1 MPGFVGVDAGGSKT
15 IAAYARD
22 EGVVRTHCGEG
33 ANPRV
38 RGVEAAADA
47 IASAIAGALAGER
60 ADALAVGA
68 AGAGSAAMRDA
79 LALALAQRFPDARIG
94 VSDDAHIALRAVVPH
109 GDGIVLVAGTGA
121 LAYAEIAERRLR
133 AGGYGYLLGEEGSGF
148 AIGAAAL
155 RRLLHAFDGR
165 VKSDALLDAL
175 RERLPARSAQ
185 DVVAAVYERAMP
197 VGEIAACAPLVL
209 EHAARG
215 VRSATVIVQDA
226 AKALFELLRSVV
238 TSLEEKDVPL
248 AFSGGLLRENNLLT
262 YLLDLRIANEFPHL
276 ATVKGGADPYL
287 GALADARRL
296 LARA

>member
-22 EGVVRTHCGEG
+22 EGVVRTHLGEA

-47 IASAIAGALAGER
+47 IAAAVTGALAGER

-68 AGAGSAAMRDA
+68 AGAGSPAICDA
-79 LALALAQRFPDARIG
+79 LALALTRRFPDVRIG
-94 VSDDAHIALRAVVPH
+94 VSDDAHIALRAIVPQ

-121 LAYAEIAERRLR
+121 LAYAEIADRRVR

-175 RERLPARSAQ
+175 RERLRARTAQ
-185 DVVAAVYERAMP
+185 DVVAAVYERTMP
-197 VGEIAACAPLVL
+197 VAEIAGCAPLVL

-276 ATVKGGADPYL
+276 APVKGGADPYL

-296 LARA
+296 PARA